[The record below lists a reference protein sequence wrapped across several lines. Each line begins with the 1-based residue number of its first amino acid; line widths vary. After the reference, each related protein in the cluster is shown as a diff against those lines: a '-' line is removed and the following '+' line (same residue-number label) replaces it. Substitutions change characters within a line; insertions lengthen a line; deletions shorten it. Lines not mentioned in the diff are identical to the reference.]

1 MPKRGKKYT
10 ASKERIDNLLRYDF
24 ESAVSKVID
33 ASFAKFDETID
44 VAVRLGVDP
53 RHADQ
58 MVRGTVVLPNGLG
71 KDVKVLVFAKG
82 EKEQEARDAGA
93 DYVGGDDLVEKIKE
107 GWFDFDKAVATPD
120 MMGTVGKIGRLLGPR
135 GLMPNAK
142 TGTVT
147 FDVERA
153 VKELKAGK
161 IDFRVEKAGIVHA
174 PMGKVSFGAEK
185 IVQNL
190 SAFIDTLMRLK
201 PSASKGTYV
210 RGIALSSTMGP
221 GVKVDTSLVKDFIKA

>member
-1 MPKRGKKYT
+1 MPKRGKKYIE
-10 ASKERIDNLLRYDF
+10 SRNKSDIDNKNDF
-24 ESAVSKVID
+24 NEAIKLIVDS
-33 ASFAKFDETID
+33 SFAKFDETVD

-82 EKEQEARDAGA
+82 EKEKEATDAGA
-93 DYVGGDDLVEKIKE
+93 DFVGNEDLVNKIKE
-107 GWFDFDKAVATPD
+107 GWFGFDKAVATPD
-120 MMGTVGKIGRLLGPR
+120 IMGTVGKIGRILGPR

-147 FDVERA
+147 FDIARA

-161 IDFRVEKAGIVHA
+161 IDFRVEKAGIIHV

-185 IVQNL
+185 IVENVA
-190 SAFIDTLMRLK
+190 AFLETVIRLK
-201 PSASKGTYV
+201 PASSKGTYLK
-210 RGIALSSTMGP
+210 GIAISTTMGP
-221 GVKVDTSLVKDFIKA
+221 GIKIDISSIKDFIK